1 MLQDVWYSYRDQG
14 EEKVFL
20 RRQEE
25 EKLEEG
31 TWILDTGATNR
42 MSGSRVVFIDL
53 DTEVLGT
60 VWFGDNSM
68 TQIEG

>member
-1 MLQDVWYSYRDQG
+1 
-14 EEKVFL
+14 
-20 RRQEE
+20 
-25 EKLEEG
+25 
-31 TWILDTGATNR
+31 